1 MPGCKYVSIG
11 GMISNNISG
20 KLLFKNK
27 MRNYVIS
34 LKIINNKNKL
44 IECSNTKN
52 KKLFN
57 LTIGGKGRTGP
68 IISAKLK
75 LEKLNSSQ
83 IMQNVK
89 EFTSYNSF
97 FQILTKIKKHKYGV
111 CWIDFTKK
119 NFEGLVF

>member
-52 KKLFN
+52 KKLN
-57 LTIGGKGRTGP
+57 LHSGKETGP
-68 IISAKLK
+68 IVSA
-75 LEKLNSSQ
+75 
-83 IMQNVK
+83 VK
-89 EFTSYNSF
+89 T
-97 FQILTKIKKHKYGV
+97 
-111 CWIDFTKK
+111 
-119 NFEGLVF
+119 